1 MSWGRDLEASIGRRG
16 VAVAVAAV
24 VAGAAAFLSG
34 LGGGRSPG
42 TYGTLI
48 ASWMF
53 FAGGALGAVAFG
65 ALFRIIPARWARALV
80 ALGRA
85 PVVFAPVAL
94 ALLLVILAGAETA
107 PWVAGSRGWLAPPV
121 LVAREIGLGTALF
134 GAAWLWFGPRSRSP
148 AEVALASAVTFLI
161 GYTIV
166 LSIWAFDFVLG
177 PDPVFGSTV
186 IGPFVFVSAF
196 LAGADLLVLLAL
208 ARGKL
213 SPSDRHDAVSLLL
226 AVTVFWSYLFA
237 AQFLTIW
244 YGNLPDETGFLLR
257 RMQGGWGWSGLAML
271 VLVFGAPFAAL
282 LHPVGKSSPRALAA
296 VLVGQL
302 AGIWLLFQ
310 DLIVPSLTSR
320 DSLLPIH
327 PRALLIA
334 LGGIGAF
341 LLTVA
346 PALRHAAA
354 PPVAGEV
361 AAPPE
366 RRTP

>member
-1 MSWGRDLEASIGRRG
+1 VSWRRDLEAAVGRRG
-16 VAVAVAAV
+16 AAVAVGAV

-34 LGGGRSPG
+34 LGGGRAPG

-53 FAGGALGAVAFG
+53 FAGGALGAVTFG

-80 ALGRA
+80 ALGRTPA
-85 PVVFAPVAL
+85 VFAPAAL
-94 ALLLVILAGAETA
+94 ALLVVVLAGAEAA
-107 PWVAGSRGWLAPPV
+107 PWVAGSRGWLATPL
-121 LVAREIGLGTALF
+121 LVARELVLGAALF
-134 GAAWLWFGPRSRSP
+134 GAAWLWFGPRSRPP

-186 IGPFVFVSAF
+186 IGPFVFVSTF

-208 ARGKL
+208 ARDEL
-213 SPSDRHDAVSLLL
+213 SPSDRHDAASLLL

-237 AQFLTIW
+237 SQFLTIW
-244 YGNLPDETGFLLR
+244 YGNLPDETEFLLR
-257 RMQGGWGWSGLAML
+257 RMQGGWGWTGLAML
-271 VLVFGAPFAAL
+271 VLVFATPFAAL
-282 LHPVGKSSPRALAA
+282 LHPVGKSSPRVLAA

-302 AGIWLLFQ
+302 VGIWL
-310 DLIVPSLTSR
+310 DLQILVVPTLTSG
-320 DSLLPIH
+320 DALLPIH
-327 PRALLIA
+327 PRAFLIG
-334 LGGIGAF
+334 LGVLGAF
-341 LLTVA
+341 VLSVA
-346 PALRHAAA
+346 PALRHATPPAA
-354 PPVAGEV
+354 AREV

-366 RRTP
+366 RRTL